1 MGKSLINSM
10 SFKILIMVL
19 NTKKLPT
26 VCFIY
31 FKYSWKT
38 PGKRMKKVLEN
49 PGFFKL

>member
-1 MGKSLINSM
+1 
-10 SFKILIMVL
+10 MVL
-19 NTKKLPT
+19 NTKKT
-26 VCFIY
+26 ANCVCFIY